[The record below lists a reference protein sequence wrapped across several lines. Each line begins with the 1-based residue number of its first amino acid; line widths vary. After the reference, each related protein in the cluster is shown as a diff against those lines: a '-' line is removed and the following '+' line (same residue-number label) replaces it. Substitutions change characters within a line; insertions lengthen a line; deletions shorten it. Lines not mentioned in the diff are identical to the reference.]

1 MNDLYDFVPYLA
13 ALIAFLGSAYLFTRG
28 PKEGRFDCVAPVV
41 QTAVTMAT
49 LGLYVGLMRVNISP
63 AIWVPVLAGGI
74 ALGVYG
80 SWSTSMELQEDG
92 SIRTLRTMWYLAVLA
107 ATIGISQ
114 VLIRQSYLH
123 RSMFNGGLAALYFG
137 TGTAVASNVTLL
149 IRAIVLRRL
158 TLADIFAPLTSF
170 DWRKGTEGSP
180 WEQLRARMGGKG
192 ARSPAPATVPEARGE
207 APAGAVAGSRY
218 CPSCGATVPGQNRY
232 CTECG
237 HAVT

>member
-1 MNDLYDFVPYLA
+1 VNDLYDFVPYLA

-28 PKEGRFDCVAPVV
+28 PKEGRFDCVAPVI

-123 RSMFNGGLAALYFG
+123 QNMFNGGLAALYFG

-149 IRAIVLRRL
+149 VRAMVLRKL
-158 TLADIFAPLTSF
+158 TLADIFAPLASF
-170 DWRKGTEGSP
+170 DWRTGTEGSP

-192 ARSPAPATVPEARGE
+192 ARAPAPA
-207 APAGAVAGSRY
+207 AVAKAPEETQAAGVTGSRY
-218 CPSCGATVPGQNRY
+218 CPSCGAAIPGQNRF

-237 HAVT
+237 RTVT

>member
-1 MNDLYDFVPYLA
+1 VNDLYDFVPYLA

-41 QTAVTMAT
+41 QTAVTLAT
-49 LGLYVGLMRVNISP
+49 LGLYVGLLHVNISP
-63 AIWVPVLAGGI
+63 AIWVPALGVGI

-80 SWSTSMELQEDG
+80 SWSTTMELREDG
-92 SIRTLRTMWYLAVLA
+92 SVRTLRTMWYLAVLA

-123 RSMFNGGLAALYFG
+123 RNMFNGGLAALYFG

-149 IRAIVLRRL
+149 VRAMALRRL
-158 TLADIFAPLTSF
+158 TIADILAPLASF

-180 WEQLRARMGGKG
+180 WEQLRARMGGRG
-192 ARSPAPATVPEARGE
+192 GGSASPAAVPEAGE
-207 APAGAVAGSRY
+207 ETRVVGVAKNRY
-218 CPSCGATVPGQNRY
+218 CPSCGGAVPARNRF
-232 CTECG
+232 CARCG
-237 HAVT
+237 SALT